1 MIALLAETVSYRLF
15 LDPLPIWIRPWLW
28 PLLLL
33 PLCLAV
39 AIVYKCVRCRRASEV
54 PREATQLFI
63 EIVLGMIL
71 TAAALAGL
79 AAMMD

>member
-1 MIALLAETVSYRLF
+1 MITSLSYVMF
-15 LDPLPIWIRPWLW
+15 FDPLPIWVRPWFW

-39 AIVYKCVRCRRASEV
+39 AVVYKCVRCRHTSQV
-54 PREATQLFI
+54 PREATVLFVT
-63 EIVLGMIL
+63 IVVGRIL

-79 AAMMD
+79 AAIMD

>member
-1 MIALLAETVSYRLF
+1 MLAELAPYRPF
-15 LDPLPIWIRPWLW
+15 LDPLPIWVRHWIW

-39 AIVYKCVRCRRASEV
+39 SVVYKSVRCKQMSRV
-54 PREATQLFI
+54 PREATVLFI
-63 EIVLGMIL
+63 TIVVGMVV

-79 AAMMD
+79 ASLMD

>member
-1 MIALLAETVSYRLF
+1 MNLPLAYVLF
-15 LDPLPIWIRPWLW
+15 MDPLPIWVRNWIW

-39 AIVYKCVRCRRASEV
+39 AIVYKSVRCRTMSTV
-54 PREATQLFI
+54 PREATGLFI
-63 EIVLGMIL
+63 TIVLGMVV

-79 AAMMD
+79 AAFMD

>member
-1 MIALLAETVSYRLF
+1 MHASLAYMPF
-15 LDPLPIWIRPWLW
+15 FDPLPIWVQPWLW

-39 AIVYKCVRCRRASEV
+39 AIVYKCVKCRTMEQL
-54 PREATQLFI
+54 PREAAGLFI
-63 EIVLGMIL
+63 TIVLGMVL

-79 AAMMD
+79 AAYMD

>member
-1 MIALLAETVSYRLF
+1 MNILATTVSYRPF
-15 LDPLPIWIRPWLW
+15 LDPLPIWVRPWLW

-39 AIVYKCVRCRRASEV
+39 AIVYKCVRCRRTSEV

-79 AAMMD
+79 AALMD

>member
-1 MIALLAETVSYRLF
+1 MLIFITLAYTPF
-15 LDPLPIWIRPWLW
+15 FDPLPIWAKPWFW

-39 AIVYKCVRCRRASEV
+39 AVVYKCVRCRTMNQV
-54 PREATQLFI
+54 PREAMGLFI
-63 EIVLGMIL
+63 TIVLGMIL

-79 AAMMD
+79 AAIMD

>member
-1 MIALLAETVSYRLF
+1 MLMLTILAYTPF
-15 LDPLPIWIRPWLW
+15 FDPLPIWAKPWFW

-39 AIVYKCVRCRRASEV
+39 AVVYKCVRCREMSSV
-54 PREATQLFI
+54 PREATGLFI
-63 EIVLGMIL
+63 TIVLGMIL

-79 AAMMD
+79 AAIMD

>member
-1 MIALLAETVSYRLF
+1 MLTLITLAYTPF
-15 LDPLPIWIRPWLW
+15 FDPLPIWAKPWFW

-39 AIVYKCVRCRRASEV
+39 AVVYKCVRCREMSSV
-54 PREATQLFI
+54 PREATGLFI
-63 EIVLGMIL
+63 TIVLGMIL

-79 AAMMD
+79 AAIMD

>member
-1 MIALLAETVSYRLF
+1 MFAMTLAYTIF
-15 LDPLPIWIRPWLW
+15 FDPLPIWARPWIW

-39 AIVYKCVRCRRASEV
+39 AVVYKCVRCRDMSSV
-54 PREATQLFI
+54 PREATGLFI
-63 EIVLGMIL
+63 TIVLGMML

-79 AAMMD
+79 VAIMD

>member
-1 MIALLAETVSYRLF
+1 MILPLAYVF
-15 LDPLPIWIRPWLW
+15 FMDPLPIWVRNWIW

-39 AIVYKCVRCRRASEV
+39 AIVYKSVRCRSMSTVA
-54 PREATQLFI
+54 REATGLFI
-63 EIVLGMIL
+63 TIVLGMVV

-79 AAMMD
+79 AAFMD

>member
-1 MIALLAETVSYRLF
+1 MITSLAYVPF
-15 LDPLPIWIRPWLW
+15 FDPLPIWVKPWFW

-39 AIVYKCVRCRRASEV
+39 AVVYKCVRCSRPSQV
-54 PREATQLFI
+54 PREATVLFVT
-63 EIVLGMIL
+63 IVVGMIL

-79 AAMMD
+79 AAIMG

>member
-1 MIALLAETVSYRLF
+1 MLTLITLAYTPF
-15 LDPLPIWIRPWLW
+15 FDPLPIWAKPWFW

-39 AIVYKCVRCRRASEV
+39 AVVYKCVRCREMSSV
-54 PREATQLFI
+54 PREATGLFI
-63 EIVLGMIL
+63 TIVLGMIL

-79 AAMMD
+79 VAIMD

>member
-1 MIALLAETVSYRLF
+1 MNLPLAYVF
-15 LDPLPIWIRPWLW
+15 FMDPLPIWVRNWIW

-39 AIVYKCVRCRRASEV
+39 AIVYKSVRCRTMATV
-54 PREATQLFI
+54 PREATGLFI
-63 EIVLGMIL
+63 TIVLGMVV

-79 AAMMD
+79 AAFMD